1 VPWRNAPGHDEEE
14 SKRMG
19 EKGKRLG
26 RTGYSRGWLA
36 YLGGGGSI
44 AIALIMILS
53 PVANAAS
60 AGVVIHSYH
69 GVVSPNNSLSQSGCG
84 KALEP
89 KKWHF
94 ALKTGIGGSASK
106 GLAASCAKQVAGVG
120 QTSSASTYGG
130 FTAGLVLPRI
140 ANTATTVN
148 ASIEAKWTTSLSA
161 SDGGKS
167 ATCNN
172 APSSY
177 SYNDTEWEWNSFSNY
192 AYIDQYT
199 SGGYSY
205 NYSYNTASIP
215 SPFNLNNTTYYYHS
229 QGFTTFAYCIASA
242 FAYADIYA
250 YLVDTTTHV
259 TTYSSSN
266 TVGSNGFLFET
277 GVEVYNETDWGCS
290 QFYEWDEGTSYGSNT
305 TTCFSYNTTLTS
317 VVYSYSPTYSYTTGS
332 NNSQTWTNSS
342 SVAGSIV
349 FSTTFS
355 HHDAYALVLE
365 VYGDAYASN
374 SWQHGS
380 ASWNF
385 NMATLGNGMKLT
397 SITIS

>member
-1 VPWRNAPGHDEEE
+1 
-14 SKRMG
+14 MG
-19 EKGKRLG
+19 ENGNRLG
-26 RTGYSRGWLA
+26 RTGYSRGWLS
-36 YLGGGGSI
+36 YLGGGGAV

-53 PVANAAS
+53 PAANAAS

-69 GVVSPNNSLSQSGCG
+69 GVVSPNNSISQSGCG

-106 GLAASCAKQVAGVG
+106 GIAGSCAKQVAGVG
-120 QTSSASTYGG
+120 QTSYSSTYGG

-140 ANTATTVN
+140 ANTATSVN
-148 ASIEAKWTTSLSA
+148 ATVEAKWTASLTA

-167 ATCNN
+167 PVCNN
-172 APSSY
+172 APSSS

-199 SGGYSY
+199 SGGFTY
-205 NYSYNTASIP
+205 NYSYNLASVP

-229 QGFTTFAYCIASA
+229 QGFSTFAYCAADASA
-242 FAYADIYA
+242 FAEVYG

-259 TTYSSSN
+259 TTYPSSN
-266 TVGSNGFLFET
+266 TIGANGILFET

-317 VVYSYSPTYSYTTGS
+317 YEYSYAGTFTSSTGTNNTLTWTNASSTTGS
-332 NNSQTWTNSS
+332 M
-342 SVAGSIV
+342 V

-355 HHDAYALVLE
+355 HHDAYALLLDV
-365 VYGDAYASN
+365 VGDASASN
-374 SWQHGS
+374 SWTHGS